1 MSPSKVGSEPG
12 RDTRNAAVVRPK
24 DAAARY
30 GPRPARAGGAPP
42 ASEEGALARAAMA
55 FTTWA
60 ERWFPDAFVF
70 VAIAVVVVA
79 AAALLNGAPVQA
91 VSKSFG
97 DGFWSLITFTM
108 QMAFVA
114 IGGYVVA
121 SSPPARHL
129 IHRLAQVPSTGPGAV
144 GFVAAVSMIASL
156 FNWGLSLIF
165 GGLLARALAER
176 HDIRM
181 DYRAAGAAAYLGL
194 GATWALG
201 LSSSAAQLQ
210 ANPASLPK
218 SLLSIT
224 GVIPFT
230 ETIFLWQS
238 MVIALVLVVIS
249 IVIAVWSAPSDANA
263 LTAAEMG
270 VDVTEKEEAL
280 PPRGQPGEWLEYSP
294 LLTILLVALAA
305 GWAIQEFSRQ
315 SAIVAIS
322 NLNTYNFLFVMLGLL
337 LHWRPK
343 RFLLAVAKSVPTTA
357 GVLIQ
362 FPLYGAI
369 AAILTTAK
377 NADGATV
384 SDQIAHLFVSFNTQ
398 GTFPLAMGIYS
409 AVLGF
414 FIPSG
419 GGKWLLEAPYVMQAA
434 NDLKVHLGWAVQVYN
449 AAEALPNLINPFWML
464 PLLGVLGIKAR
475 DVVGFTFLQ
484 LLVHLPVVL
493 FLLWLL
499 ARTLPYVPPVIP
511 Q

>member
-1 MSPSKVGSEPG
+1 MAPG
-12 RDTRNAAVVRPK
+12 GRHAQ
-24 DAAARY
+24 DA
-30 GPRPARAGGAPP
+30 G
-42 ASEEGALARAAMA
+42 EGRLARVALR
-55 FTTWA
+55 FTAWA

-79 AAALLNGAPVQA
+79 AAAMLNGAPPMTVA
-91 VSKSFG
+91 KSFG

-121 SSPPARHL
+121 TSPPAQRL
-129 IHRLAQVPSTGPGAV
+129 IRAIARIPGTGKGAV
-144 GFVAAVSMIASL
+144 GMIAAVSMIASL

-165 GGLLARALAER
+165 GGLLARAMAER
-176 HDIRM
+176 DDIRV

-194 GATWALG
+194 GATWAMG

-210 ANPASLPK
+210 ANAASLPR
-218 SLLSIT
+218 SLLPIT
-224 GVIPFT
+224 GVIPFS

-238 MVIALVLVVIS
+238 VVIS
-249 IVIAVWSAPSDANA
+249 VTLLVISVVIAIWSAPSDPHAV
-263 LTAAEMG
+263 TAAEMG
-270 VDVTEKEEAL
+270 VDVREKQQAV
-280 PPRGQPGEWLEYSP
+280 PPREQPGEWLEHSP
-294 LLTILLVALAA
+294 LLTILIALLAA
-305 GWAIQEFSRQ
+305 GWVVQEFSRQ
-315 SAIVAIS
+315 SWMVAIS
-322 NLNTYNFLFVMLGLL
+322 NLNTYNFIFLMLGLL
-337 LHWRPK
+337 LHWTPK
-343 RFLLAVAKSVPTTA
+343 RFLISVARAVPATA

-369 AAILTTAK
+369 ATILTTAK
-377 NADGATV
+377 GADGHTV
-384 SDQIAHLFVSFNTQ
+384 SELIAHAFVSLNTHDS
-398 GTFPLAMGIYS
+398 FPVTMGIYS

-434 NDLKVHLGWAVQVYN
+434 NELKVHLGWAVQVYN

-464 PLLGVLGIKAR
+464 PLLGVLGIRAR
-475 DVVGFTFLQ
+475 DVVGFSFLQ

-499 ARTLPYVPPVIP
+499 AKTLPYTPPMIP
-511 Q
+511 